1 MDALKLQL
9 QADRMNTQYNET
21 QRVAT
26 NARSKTYFSR
36 HSQGYRFIAYL
47 IKLQS
52 SPGNGGGRSH
62 IRVIRVCLSASRLFD
77 SGTGYKN
84 HPPFTGRLRGIF
96 YISLSLRS
104 GSVFFL
110 TIPDYS

>member
-1 MDALKLQL
+1 MDELKLQL
-9 QADRMNTQYNET
+9 QADRKNTQYNET
-21 QRVAT
+21 EGGDKCKV
-26 NARSKTYFSR
+26 KDVVYFSR
-36 HSQGYRFIAYL
+36 NSQGFLLIAYL
-47 IKLQS
+47 IKLQ
-52 SPGNGGGRSH
+52 GEGGAMPH
-62 IRVIRVCLSASRLFD
+62 IWEIRVCLSASRLFD